1 MTLVSS
7 GKNQSLGRVKIRDTL
22 GISTKSLRWKSTFEE
37 LKEAHCNQGLVGGRK
52 IGRHVT
58 GRAGEDQTMKGL
70 VGHAKSFGLVLFC
83 FFNGRSVATYWRVLR
98 YLISLCLSVLI
109 CKMVL

>member
-83 FFNGRSVATYWRVLR
+83 FFNGRSIQGDGGVW
-98 YLISLCLSVLI
+98 
-109 CKMVL
+109 